1 MGRDLYPVYGDD
13 FASNIETAEILL
25 SKIKNRKSTDN
36 DLKEFLEVTA
46 EIVKYASE
54 NKD

>member
-1 MGRDLYPVYGDD
+1 MGFDSFPVYGED
-13 FASNIETAEILL
+13 FASDIETAKKLL
-25 SKIKNRKSTDN
+25 SKIESRKATDN

>member
-1 MGRDLYPVYGDD
+1 MGRDSLPVYGED
-13 FASNIETAEILL
+13 FASDIETAKKLL
-25 SKIKNRKSTDN
+25 SKIESRKATDN